1 MKEIILKPDEIE
13 KKIER
18 IAYQILESNLD
29 FNKIF
34 IAGIAKNGFHVAEKI
49 VENLKIIC
57 DKEIILCKV
66 NVDKKNPQK
75 KIITSLGSEIYK
87 NVSVTIVD
95 DVLHTGTTLIYVV
108 KHFLEVKLKQCK
120 TAVLINRNHK
130 LFPIKA
136 DFKGLSFST
145 SINKNIEVNFE
156 NNKLTAYLN

>member
-1 MKEIILKPDEIE
+1 MSMKKQIVVTDWIKEKPTQGSFLKLTLSSDERRILRGKRLTD
-13 KKIER
+13 
-18 IAYQILESNLD
+18 
-29 FNKIF
+29 
-34 IAGIAKNGFHVAEKI
+34 
-49 VENLKIIC
+49 C
-57 DKEIILCKV
+57 DKEIILCEV
-66 NVDKKNPQK
+66 IVDKKNPQK
-75 KIITSLGSEIYK
+75 KIITSLGNEIYK

-130 LFPIKA
+130 LFPVKA

>member
-18 IAYQILESNLD
+18 ISYQILESNLD

-66 NVDKKNPQK
+66 IVDKKNPQISAKLALPLTHFANFSSERQGLMLNILK
-75 KIITSLGSEIYK
+75 KLNENNLSSDLSE
-87 NVSVTIVD
+87 
-95 DVLHTGTTLIYVV
+95 VV
-108 KHFLEVKLKQCK
+108 KKSLESSD
-120 TAVLINRNHK
+120 N
-130 LFPIKA
+130 
-136 DFKGLSFST
+136 
-145 SINKNIEVNFE
+145 
-156 NNKLTAYLN
+156 